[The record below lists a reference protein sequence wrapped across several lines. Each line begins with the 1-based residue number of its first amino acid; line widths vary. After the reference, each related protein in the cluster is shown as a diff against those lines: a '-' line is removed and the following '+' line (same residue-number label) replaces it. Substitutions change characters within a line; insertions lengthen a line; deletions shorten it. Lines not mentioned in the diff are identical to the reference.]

1 MNFLTAVIFLVAV
14 GVWLLP
20 MMAAIHFQRIDE
32 PYSAEQKEALGL
44 AYRDAFWTMI
54 VTGGVIAFL
63 NYYEILPKMTAGLM
77 IVLVLLS
84 GVAIFF
90 SSALI
95 RGGLDNPK
103 QTEQFFSKKTT
114 RMLFIGLY
122 AFIIIMY
129 TWTLIENLRDGKYTG
144 IEVYG
149 LFDVWE
155 FLYPA
160 VYIVIGIAA
169 LICRSKGRRAVPA
182 GER

>member
-20 MMAAIHFQRIDE
+20 MMAAIHYQRIDE
-32 PYSAEQKEALGL
+32 PYPAEQKEAQGL

-77 IVLVLLS
+77 IMLVLLS

-95 RGGLDNPK
+95 RGGFDNAK

-114 RMLFIGLY
+114 GMFYIGLY

-129 TWTLIENLRDGKYTG
+129 AWMIIENLREGKYSG
-144 IEVYG
+144 ISIYG
-149 LFDVWE
+149 VFDVWE

-169 LICRSKGRRAVPA
+169 LIRRSKERKALPA
-182 GER
+182 SDS